1 MPGLRGEAAIV
12 GVAEFA
18 PMRKPE
24 KLWMGL
30 EAYSELARMALEDAG
45 LTIRDVDA
53 VLTGNNLQ
61 EAQMFI
67 PATLIEYLGIESHFS
82 EIVDLGG
89 ASGAGL
95 VLRAAMAIEMGLCE
109 TALCMLYTQAHHQ
122 NPKAPPMQRARD
134 WGGGVWGSPQAE
146 FEIPFGAVQGT
157 YGYAMIANRYAH
169 EFGLTDEQRAKV
181 AVDQRTNALANPK
194 AVFRNTPITTE
205 DVLNSPMICSP
216 LHMLEIVMPCMG
228 GAAVVVTSKEKAA
241 KTKHRPVYVVGGGE
255 NTTHRS
261 VTYEPDFTH
270 SPIKAASDRAWA
282 MTDLKPKDIDLA
294 SLYDCYTITVLL
306 TLEDTGFCPKGEAG
320 RFVMEHDLTYKGD
333 FPMNTHG
340 GQLSFGQAGIAGG
353 MSHVTEAA
361 WQIQG
366 RAGERQLRKC
376 DTAFVNGNGGIMSEQ
391 VSIILRGA

>member
-1 MPGLRGEAAIV
+1 
-12 GVAEFA
+12 
-18 PMRKPE
+18 
-24 KLWMGL
+24 
-30 EAYSELARMALEDAG
+30 
-45 LTIRDVDA
+45 
-53 VLTGNNLQ
+53 
-61 EAQMFI
+61 
-67 PATLIEYLGIESHFS
+67 
-82 EIVDLGG
+82 
-89 ASGAGL
+89 
-95 VLRAAMAIEMGLCE
+95 
-109 TALCMLYTQAHHQ
+109 
-122 NPKAPPMQRARD
+122 
-134 WGGGVWGSPQAE
+134 
-146 FEIPFGAVQGT
+146 
-157 YGYAMIANRYAH
+157 MIANRYAH
-169 EFGLTDEQRAKV
+169 EFGLSDEQRAKV
-181 AVDQRTNALANPK
+181 AVDQRTNALANPS

-216 LHMLEIVMPCMG
+216 LRMLEIVMPCMG

-241 KTKHRPVYVVGGGE
+241 KTKNRPVYVVGGGE

-270 SPIKAASDRAWA
+270 SPIKSAADRAWA

-340 GQLSFGQAGIAGG
+340 GQLSFGQSGIAGG